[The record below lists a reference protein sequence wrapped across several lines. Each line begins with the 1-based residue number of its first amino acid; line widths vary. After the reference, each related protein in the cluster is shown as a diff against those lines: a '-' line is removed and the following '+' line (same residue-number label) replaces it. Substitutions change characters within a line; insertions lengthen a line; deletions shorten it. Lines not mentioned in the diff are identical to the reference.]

1 MCISVTITDLFIN
14 DYITFSVYMNPFR
27 STDKDMG
34 ITAVLPLRTIQKKF
48 INLFFSSM
56 IPMLIIFFFYYY
68 LQEYWNAHIIRKF

>member
-34 ITAVLPLRTIQKKF
+34 ITAVLLLRTIQKKF
-48 INLFFSSM
+48 INLFFFFHNTNAHY
-56 IPMLIIFFFYYY
+56 IFFLFLFTRILECSYY
-68 LQEYWNAHIIRKF
+68 